1 MNIRY
6 ISSLAATLSVLGI
19 LAACGTAKTPSSVN
33 LSAAQTKYPG
43 YSMADFTAGQALYAE
58 NCGRCHPAYAPA
70 SHTEE
75 QWAKWVPKM
84 VPKANKKAG
93 TVAIDDAGQDLIIKF
108 LYAASH

>member
-1 MNIRY
+1 MKLYSIATF
-6 ISSLAATLSVLGI
+6 AATTGLVAL
-19 LAACGTAKTPSSVN
+19 LAACGAAKTSTAVN

-43 YSMADFTAGQALYAE
+43 YSMADFTAGQALYAA
-58 NCGRCHPAYAPA
+58 NCGRCHLAYAPG

-93 TVAIDDAGQDLIIKF
+93 TVAIDESGQELILQF
-108 LYAASH
+108 LFAASH

>member
-1 MNIRY
+1 MKRY
-6 ISSLAATLSVLGI
+6 SIATFAATTGLVAL
-19 LAACGTAKTPSSVN
+19 LAACGTAKTSTAVN
-33 LSAAQTKYPG
+33 LSAAQAKYPG
-43 YSMADFTAGQALYAE
+43 YSLADFTAGQALYAE
-58 NCGRCHPAYAPA
+58 NCGRCHPAYAPS

>member
-1 MNIRY
+1 MKMC
-6 ISSLAATLSVLGI
+6 ATLLVLSLVFGLSV
-19 LAACGTAKTPSSVN
+19 ACGSTKSTSAIN
-33 LSAAQTKYPG
+33 LTAAQAKYPG
-43 YSMADFTAGQALYAE
+43 YSMADFTAGQALYAA
-58 NCGRCHPAYAPA
+58 NCGRCHPAYAPS

-108 LYAASH
+108 LFAASN

>member
-1 MNIRY
+1 MHQRTV
-6 ISSLAATLSVLGI
+6 LTALSAFVFVGI
-19 LAACGTAKTPSSVN
+19 LASCGGSKPASGPN
-33 LSAAQTKYPG
+33 LSAAQAKYPG
-43 YSMADFTAGQALYAE
+43 YSLADYTAGQALYAE

-75 QWAKWVPKM
+75 QWAMWVPKM

-93 TVAIDDAGQDLIIKF
+93 SVAIDEAGQELILKF

>member
-1 MNIRY
+1 MC
-6 ISSLAATLSVLGI
+6 ATLLVLSLVFGLSV
-19 LAACGTAKTPSSVN
+19 ACGSAKSTSATN
-33 LSAAQTKYPG
+33 LTAAQAKYPG
-43 YSMADFTAGQALYAE
+43 YTMADFTAGQALYAA
-58 NCGRCHPAYAPA
+58 NCGRCHPAYTPD

-93 TVAIDDAGQDLIIKF
+93 TVAIDESGQDLIIKF

>member
-1 MNIRY
+1 MKMF
-6 ISSLAATLSVLGI
+6 ATLLVLTLILGLSV
-19 LAACGTAKTPSSVN
+19 ACGSVKSTSAIN
-33 LSAAQTKYPG
+33 LTAAQAKFSG
-43 YSMADFTAGQALYAE
+43 YSMADFTAGQALYAD
-58 NCGRCHPAYAPA
+58 NCGRCHPAYAPS

>member
-1 MNIRY
+1 MHQRTVF
-6 ISSLAATLSVLGI
+6 AALTAFVFVGI
-19 LAACGTAKTPSSVN
+19 LASCGGTKPASGPN
-33 LSAAQTKYPG
+33 LSAAQAKYPG
-43 YSMADFTAGQALYAE
+43 YSLADFTAGQALYEA

-75 QWAKWVPKM
+75 QWAMWVPKM

-93 TVAIDDAGQDLIIKF
+93 TVAIDEAGQELILKF

>member
-1 MNIRY
+1 MC
-6 ISSLAATLSVLGI
+6 ATLLVLSLVFGLSV
-19 LAACGTAKTPSSVN
+19 ACGSTKSTSAIN
-33 LSAAQTKYPG
+33 LTAAQAKYPG
-43 YSMADFTAGQALYAE
+43 YSMADFTAGQALYAA
-58 NCGRCHPAYAPA
+58 NCGRCHPAYAPS

-108 LYAASH
+108 LFAASN

>member
-1 MNIRY
+1 MKLYSIATF
-6 ISSLAATLSVLGI
+6 AATTGLVAL
-19 LAACGTAKTPSSVN
+19 LAACGAAKTSTAVN

-58 NCGRCHPAYAPA
+58 NCGRCHPAYAPS

-93 TVAIDDAGQDLIIKF
+93 TVAIDDAGQDLILKF